1 MRRCVLSRSCVTY
14 IQCKVNANRLRCQ
27 GSHRWQKGS
36 SFAPLD
42 PPWIRHC
49 WMSCL
54 YIHDT
59 VPYGL
64 MHRAYIISL
73 TKMFTHTVLYISLFF
88 NRIIPLR
95 IMANWICH
103 DIHLQFW
110 TSQSCSWGGISSR
123 GGYIPE
129 IWRVERSVP
138 AQAGPSHWAW
148 SNADSGGGI
157 QWMHQENGDLEK
169 NEVFFCVN
177 WHTCKTLMQ
186 SWRFHSM

>member
-1 MRRCVLSRSCVTY
+1 MTRSCARRCVLSRSC

-123 GGYIPE
+123 RIPGLKGQSHPKQDPPIERDLMLTLEEVCIKKME
-129 IWRVERSVP
+129 ILRKMKSFSV
-138 AQAGPSHWAW
+138 
-148 SNADSGGGI
+148 
-157 QWMHQENGDLEK
+157 
-169 NEVFFCVN
+169 
-177 WHTCKTLMQ
+177 
-186 SWRFHSM
+186 